1 MTRQRGP
8 DDEALAKR
16 DLLADQREANEQMVS
31 STIRAHEL
39 ADEADAAKDRAE
51 QAQRELEALAEFREM
66 FIGMLGHDLRSPLGA
81 IVISAG
87 VLLRRDH
94 LDENDAEAVARII
107 RNSHRM
113 SRMIGQLLDLTRAR
127 LGGGL
132 PIEPKPSDLREVL
145 QNVADEF
152 EAPIQLELEG
162 ELTGTWDEDRLAQVV
177 SNLARNAVEH
187 ATPGKAVIVKGRV
200 EGAGVV
206 VEISNL
212 GDPIPADV
220 LPFIFEPFRRAR
232 QRDKSASGNLGLGL
246 YIAHQLVLSHGGTLD
261 AKSADGTTTF
271 VMRLPRHA
279 PGQAR

>member
-1 MTRQRGP
+1 MTPERGP
-8 DDEALAKR
+8 DDEALAKQ

-39 ADEADAAKDRAE
+39 ADEADAAKVRAE
-51 QAQRELEALAEFREM
+51 EARRELEALAEFREM

-145 QNVADEF
+145 QNVVDEL
-152 EAPIQLELEG
+152 EVPIQLELEG

-187 ATPGKAVIVKGRV
+187 ATPGTAVIVKGRV

-232 QRDKSASGNLGLGL
+232 QREKSASGNLGLGL

-279 PGQAR
+279 RRQAR